1 MWHHHGSNTPTSP
14 RAVLHHTDTNLCIIL
29 HTTVGPSFFYKIW
42 LTLKAKTSFS
52 NLNSLY
58 AHVSVCSVVGSCD
71 RQEDLFVNTTVPYCI
86 VLRTEIKSY
95 VYPIA
100 MTPHG
105 ASSIEPSVNVAPT
118 MQGRRK
124 V

>member
-1 MWHHHGSNTPTSP
+1 MAAVNHGG
-14 RAVLHHTDTNLCIIL
+14 TNCSALGPG
-29 HTTVGPSFFYKIW
+29 TT
-42 LTLKAKTSFS
+42 T
-52 NLNSLY
+52 
-58 AHVSVCSVVGSCD
+58 VGSCD